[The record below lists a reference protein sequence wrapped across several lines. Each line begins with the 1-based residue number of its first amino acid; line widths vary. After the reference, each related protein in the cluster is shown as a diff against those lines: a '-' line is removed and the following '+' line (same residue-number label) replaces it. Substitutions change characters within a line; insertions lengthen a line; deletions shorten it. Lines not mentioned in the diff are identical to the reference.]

1 MTVEI
6 EGASPPFDASDIAAV
21 KQGLKR
27 AIERIEAEA
36 LPAWLQQPKR
46 DECANDCSA
55 TVDPL
60 PDQGAYRFLDASEI
74 AAAERGLERAIEEI
88 EAEAMPEQPRQAE
101 GAARANDCPA
111 TADLPGEIEGAW
123 PDGSEIAVAMQRLES
138 AIEKIKAEAIPALP
152 QQPERVVCAN
162 NCLTAADA
170 PAEIEE
176 TCPPVETSEIAAG
189 NRGLEAIPD
198 WLEQLER
205 AVCADDCPATAD
217 LPAEIEACPAFA
229 TSDIVAAEQGLES
242 AIERTNGV
250 PNWVRQPENV
260 VRADDCPRMAANQNE
275 DSPGP
280 VKKLWT
286 RLTSWGPGRR
296 SASSGRDTWL
306 ADLLERASDE
316 ADNDEQDFAPTRART
331 Q

>member
-36 LPAWLQQPKR
+36 LPAWLRQPES
-46 DECANDCSA
+46 DEYANDFSA
-55 TVDPL
+55 TADPL

-88 EAEAMPEQPRQAE
+88 EAEAMPERPRQAE
-101 GAARANDCPA
+101 GSARANDCPA
-111 TADLPGEIEGAW
+111 TKDLPGEIEGAW

-138 AIEKIKAEAIPALP
+138 AIEKIKAEATPALP
-152 QQPERVVCAN
+152 QQPERAVRAN
-162 NCLTAADA
+162 NCLAAEV
-170 PAEIEE
+170 PAEIEK

-217 LPAEIEACPAFA
+217 LPVEIEACPAFA
-229 TSDIVAAEQGLES
+229 TSDIVAAEQKAQSGGPMAS
-242 AIERTNGV
+242 PTGYGSQKTSSERTIVRG
-250 PNWVRQPENV
+250 RQPI
-260 VRADDCPRMAANQNE
+260 RTRIAQGPSKSC
-275 DSPGP
+275 GP
-280 VKKLWT
+280 V
-286 RLTSWGPGRR
+286 
-296 SASSGRDTWL
+296 
-306 ADLLERASDE
+306 
-316 ADNDEQDFAPTRART
+316 
-331 Q
+331 